1 MTKKEKG
8 RLWDGRSRPATD
20 KYKENFIFKEKT
32 LSEQL
37 QEGFEK
43 ERMGLPKKLTEQQ
56 MKFAYELVTN
66 EGRKTAT
73 ECAVDAGFA
82 KDSARQYA
90 SKLQNPKLYPLVVK
104 YIGELRE
111 EWQKKYEVTYE
122 KHIAELGQI
131 RKEALKKGAW
141 SAAVNAEVA
150 RGKAAG
156 LYIEQKIIRT
166 GKLEDLTT
174 EELESRMKKIIDDY
188 SPILEDVPFEERK
201 DKVKSKQESQKDS
214 LHLSDASD
222 GKTFLSKIIHHH
234 LHNAN
239 VQTLCLFL

>member
-1 MTKKEKG
+1 MADLESPPNNTKKITIGYLK
-8 RLWDGRSRPATD
+8 
-20 KYKENFIFKEKT
+20 
-32 LSEQL
+32 
-37 QEGFEK
+37 
-43 ERMGLPKKLTEQQ
+43 MGLPKKLTDQQ
-56 MKFAYELVTN
+56 MRFAYELITN

-73 ECAVDAGFA
+73 ECAIDAGFS

-131 RKEALKKGAW
+131 RKDALKKGAW

-188 SPILEDVPFEERK
+188 SPILEDVPFEDIKEKVREKTKPKK
-201 DKVKSKQESQKDS
+201 DEQGSQSQEDS
-214 LHLSDASD
+214 LHLSDTAD
-222 GKTFLSKIIHHH
+222 GKD
-234 LHNAN
+234 
-239 VQTLCLFL
+239 VPVGE